1 MFTIILFRKEDIKF
15 LEQYKFIFLTSK
27 IKGKISLCF
36 WDKVVSGDYENSLE
50 EVIDELNI
58 LSRDHKEWKLV
69 IYDGESKDG
78 KIDDIMSVL
87 IETFSRSFDYRED
100 KVYDVQGDF
109 PAQLLY
115 IQDRE
120 RQYETLKTGANHH
133 FKHAEDMFGPNF
145 RMFTFEKES
154 ENGKKKN
161 YNEFR
166 LCCMI
171 LTLALGQIPYSY
183 LAAGYVYVLDIEIN
197 WEFFV
202 KYVMLLDGRLGRIRQ
217 KMAEEWENLKIRR
230 KSVTGFPNPP
240 KPKIEIGDINRNLL
254 NDSEGARILTF
265 REMKEDNNIELILNG
280 NREYLHS
287 QMFYPK
293 GILHEECRKLQRRVE
308 GLKRAENF
316 LDEAGCELL
325 EKKIHENMNEM
336 CRKKDEQLK
345 QQEFMDNI
353 LIGEQLIN
361 HQSVRM
367 MKKRERRIVLT
378 VLGIYELFI
387 LEPFIL
393 HYYTVNQG
401 ASSVQ
406 AAFACLLAALLS
418 FVLIFSGYSAYLY
431 IWHRKSW
438 GFYKKNIFDRLS
450 EYKKNKKIYL
460 EEILNLLMDFRYLDG
475 LRTEQKQ
482 ILGQWTADRKTLGW
496 HYLMLEKGM
505 DNLNTFMQLLGEEE
519 KREYMCKEIL
529 NIDFTMEPRE
539 EDYYRV
545 PFQKETYDAELNY
558 TGQTI
563 ETAFEFITRI
573 LIRKAVCSD
582 EKVEKEES

>member
-1 MFTIILFRKEDIKF
+1 MFTIILFRKEDMKF
-15 LEQYKFIFLTSK
+15 LDQYKFIFLTSK

-36 WDKVVSGDYENSLE
+36 WNKVVSGDDENSLK

-78 KIDDIMSVL
+78 KIDAVMGKL
-87 IETFSRSFDYRED
+87 IDTFSRGLAHHED
-100 KVYDVQGDF
+100 NRYDVQGDF

-120 RQYETLKTGANHH
+120 KQYETLKARANYH
-133 FKHAEDMFGPNF
+133 FKYAEDMFGPNF

-154 ENGKKKN
+154 ENGKQKN

-183 LAAGYVYVLDIEIN
+183 LGAGYVYVLDIEIN
-197 WEFFV
+197 WEFFI
-202 KYVMLLDGRLGRIRQ
+202 KYVMMLDGRLERIRQ
-217 KMAEEWENLKIRR
+217 RLTEEWENLKIRR

-240 KPKIEIGDINRNLL
+240 KPKIEIGDINKNTL
-254 NDSEGARILTF
+254 NQWDGERILTF

-287 QMFYPK
+287 QMFFPK

-325 EKKIHENMNEM
+325 DKKIYENMMEM
-336 CRKKDEQLK
+336 CWKKDEQLK
-345 QQEFMDNI
+345 QQEFMENI

-361 HQSVRM
+361 NQSVRM
-367 MKKRERRIVLT
+367 MKKKERGIVLT

-387 LEPFIL
+387 LEPFII
-393 HYYTVNQG
+393 HYAVKQG
-401 ASSVQ
+401 TPFFQ
-406 AAFACLLAALLS
+406 AASVCLLAALLS
-418 FVLIFSGYSAYLY
+418 FVLIFSGYFAYLY
-431 IWHRKSW
+431 IWHKKSW

-450 EYKKNKKIYL
+450 EYKKHKKIYL
-460 EEILNLLMDFRYLDG
+460 EEILNLLMDFQYLDG
-475 LRTEQKQ
+475 LKTEQKQ
-482 ILGQWTADRKTLGW
+482 ILRQWTADRKTLSW

-505 DNLNTFMQLLGEEE
+505 DHLSTLMQLLGEEE
-519 KREYMCKEIL
+519 KNKYMCREML
-529 NIDFTMEPRE
+529 NIDFSGEPRE

-545 PFQKETYDAELNY
+545 PFQRESYDAELNY
-558 TGQTI
+558 TGQKI

-573 LIRKAVCSD
+573 LIRKAVCSY
-582 EKVEKEES
+582 EE

>member
-69 IYDGESKDG
+69 IYGGESKDG
-78 KIDDIMSVL
+78 KIDDTMSVL

-120 RQYETLKTGANHH
+120 GQYETLKTGANYH
-133 FKHAEDMFGPNF
+133 FKYAEDMFGPNF

-197 WEFFV
+197 WELFV

-254 NDSEGARILTF
+254 NDTEGARILTF

-361 HQSVRM
+361 NQSMRM

-393 HYYTVNQG
+393 HYYTVNQ
-401 ASSVQ
+401 APSVQ
-406 AAFACLLAALLS
+406 AALACLLAALLS
-418 FVLIFSGYSAYLY
+418 FALIFSGYSAYLY

-450 EYKKNKKIYL
+450 EYKKNKKKYL

-505 DNLNTFMQLLGEEE
+505 DNLSSFMQLLGEEE
-519 KREYMCKEIL
+519 KREYMCREIL
-529 NIDFTMEPRE
+529 NIDFTIEPRE